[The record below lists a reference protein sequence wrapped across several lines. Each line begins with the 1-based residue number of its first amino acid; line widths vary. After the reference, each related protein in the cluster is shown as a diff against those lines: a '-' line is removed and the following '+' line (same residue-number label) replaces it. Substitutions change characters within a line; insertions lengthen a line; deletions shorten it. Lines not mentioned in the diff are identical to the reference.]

1 MFVSGCNRAVDC
13 WLIQTHCAVDPGRL
27 GGKTAVREYN
37 KGTLTAFLFSRSG
50 HETRRSQK
58 KEGKE
63 QTERERRGQ
72 GCVNMFMSQG
82 CSKIWNG
89 TWP

>member
-1 MFVSGCNRAVDC
+1 ML
-13 WLIQTHCAVDPGRL
+13 LIQEGW

-63 QTERERRGQ
+63 QTEREEGAGMCKHVYESR
-72 GCVNMFMSQG
+72 V
-82 CSKIWNG
+82 
-89 TWP
+89 